1 MRRTVKAMAD
11 EFFQQHLHGAHFR
24 QVDLTGARFEQV
36 RLGGATFHDVDLSGV
51 RFRAAWVRD
60 VEIGGELESLRIH
73 GIDVIPLVEAELD
86 RRHPERT
93 ELRPTDADGFRRAWT
108 IIEHLWTDTVA
119 RARGLDAALLHE
131 QVDGEWSF
139 IETLR
144 HLAFAT
150 DCWINRVLL
159 GDPYP
164 WHPLDLPWDEAPD
177 VPGVPHDREV
187 RPSLDEALALRND
200 RMATVRRVVD
210 DLTDELLAGSTEPV
224 LEPGFPES
232 ESFPVRDVLRVVLN
246 EEWWHRRFA
255 ERDLDVLS
263 ADS

>member
-1 MRRTVKAMAD
+1 MAD
-11 EFFQQHLHGAHFR
+11 EFFQQNLAHAHFR

-36 RLGGATFHDVDLSGV
+36 RFGGATFHDVDLSGV

-60 VEIGGELESLRIH
+60 VVIAGELESLRIH
-73 GIDVIPLVEAELD
+73 DIDVIPLVEAELD

-93 ELRPTDADGFRRAWT
+93 ELRPTNADGFRRAWT
-108 IIEHLWTDTVA
+108 IIEDLWTATVA
-119 RARGLDAALLHE
+119 RAQGLDAALLHE

-150 DCWINRVLL
+150 DCWINRALL
-159 GDPYP
+159 GDPAP
-164 WHPLDLPWDEAPD
+164 WHPLDLPWDEAPAIA
-177 VPGVPHDREV
+177 GVPHDRDV

-200 RMATVRRVVD
+200 RMATVRRVVES
-210 DLTDELLAGSTEPV
+210 LTDEQLTGFTEPV
-224 LEPGFPES
+224 LAPGFPES
-232 ESFPVRDVLRVVLN
+232 ESFPVNEVLRVVLN

-255 ERDLDVLS
+255 ERDLDVLTARS
-263 ADS
+263 